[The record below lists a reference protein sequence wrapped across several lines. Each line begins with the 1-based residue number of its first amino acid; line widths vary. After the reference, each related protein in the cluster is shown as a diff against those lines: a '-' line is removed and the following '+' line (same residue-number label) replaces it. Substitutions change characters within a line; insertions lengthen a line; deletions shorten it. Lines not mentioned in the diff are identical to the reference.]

1 MKIALDHVVLEVR
14 DVTASVNFY
23 HTVLGFEPV
32 RLREYLAGEAP
43 FASVRVNNETIIDLF
58 PKMMWRIRSR
68 PANPNHLCFTVEQKP
83 LQALKR
89 RMKRQGVPIVR
100 SLSKSFGAQ
109 GIGRSVYFHDPD
121 QVMLEARYYPKA
133 PRRAPGRPH

>member
-1 MKIALDHVVLEVR
+1 LEVR
-14 DVTASVNFY
+14 DVTASVDFY
-23 HTVLGFEPV
+23 CSVLGFEPV

-58 PKMMWRIRSR
+58 PKKMWRTRSR
-68 PANPNHLCFTVEQKP
+68 PANPHHICFTVEQKP
-83 LQALKR
+83 YQALKR
-89 RMKRQGVPIVR
+89 RMKRQGIAIVR

-121 QVMLEARYYPKA
+121 QVMLEARYYP
-133 PRRAPGRPH
+133 RVSSRAPGRPH